1 MWILNWSG
9 YVFCTFLLVIY
20 SLGKMGTTYVSGD
33 YGDLNLYSRVM
44 SEPPP
49 PPGLARPT
57 SPWCVF
63 SQFSLFGV
71 FTVRFLLYFNI
82 ACS

>member
-1 MWILNWSG
+1 MFFALFVGHVLSRKKG
-9 YVFCTFLLVIY
+9 V
-20 SLGKMGTTYVSGD
+20 TTYVSGD
-33 YGDLNLYSRVM
+33 YEDLSLCSRVM

-63 SQFSLFGV
+63 SQFSLFAV
-71 FTVRFLLYFNI
+71 FSVGFLCSVFCNM

>member
-9 YVFCTFLLVIY
+9 YVFALSVGHLHSQKLV
-20 SLGKMGTTYVSGD
+20 TTYVSGD

-71 FTVRFLLYFNI
+71 FTVRFLLYFNM

>member
-1 MWILNWSG
+1 MFFALFIG
-9 YVFCTFLLVIY
+9 HLLFF
-20 SLGKMGTTYVSGD
+20 LGKKVVTTYVSGD
-33 YGDLNLYSRVM
+33 YEGLSLCSRVM

-63 SQFSLFGV
+63 SQFSLFAA
-71 FTVRFLLYFNI
+71 FTVGFFVFCFL
-82 ACS
+82 

>member
-1 MWILNWSG
+1 MDSEL
-9 YVFCTFLLVIY
+9 VRLCFLHFFVGQLHSQKLV
-20 SLGKMGTTYVSGD
+20 TTYVSGD

-71 FTVRFLLYFNI
+71 FTVRFLLYFNM